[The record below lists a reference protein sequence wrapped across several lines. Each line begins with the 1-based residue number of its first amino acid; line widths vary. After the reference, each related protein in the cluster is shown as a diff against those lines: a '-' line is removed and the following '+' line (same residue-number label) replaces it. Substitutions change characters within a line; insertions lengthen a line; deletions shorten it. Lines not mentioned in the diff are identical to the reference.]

1 MRRQIR
7 VSFGLIGVMSA
18 SWVGSPLWV
27 VQPVQSQPVE
37 SPLTVPS
44 VRQQLQRL
52 ETDRTQDLQQELQTR
67 RVVQEEVDRAFN
79 HTTALLNVLLAILTV
94 LPIIATVLLYL
105 SRQRAIQE
113 LREQMDE
120 QIQKEIETQVQVELK
135 QQTLTIQKQMIEL
148 EQESFAVTKQVQQQ
162 ASEFQAEI
170 DLLKV
175 EFKAQLEAL
184 KNTATEVEREK
195 DRIFQQITSIT
206 LVATSKDV
214 LSDEKKRQIETLTER
229 LDDLKSKSSS
239 LDLDIN
245 DFVREGD
252 ALFFAGRYAEA
263 IQAYDQAIDRT
274 IVDTNNL
281 FAAWHGKTKSLRRLK
296 RYPQAL
302 AASTK
307 AMALKPDD
315 SLMWFERGYLLHL
328 QGEYVEALEIY
339 DRVIAD
345 QPSFYRARNH
355 RGYILLKLQRYDEA
369 FVELN
374 KGIEVKPDYGNGYYG
389 KAYYYL
395 LHDQLNS
402 ALDNLKLA
410 IDCYPR
416 YKTLVKTDPDFTS
429 LWSNPHF
436 QELVGVPV
444 MLEQSLGE

>member
-1 MRRQIR
+1 MRRSVR
-7 VSFGLIGVMSA
+7 LGSGLFGIVSA
-18 SWVGSPLWV
+18 SWIGFPAIDM
-27 VQPVQSQPVE
+27 QPVPSQPV
-37 SPLTVPS
+37 SLALVSST
-44 VRQQLQRL
+44 QQPLQRL
-52 ETDRTQDLQQELQTR
+52 PEVSQKDLQQELQMR
-67 RVVQEEVDRAFN
+67 KLVQEEVDRAFN

-113 LREQMDE
+113 LREEMDE
-120 QIQKEIETQVQVELK
+120 QIQKEIEAQVQAELK
-135 QQTLTIQKQMIEL
+135 QQTLIIQKQMLEL
-148 EQESFAVTKQVQQQ
+148 GQESFAVTRQVQQQ

-170 DLLKV
+170 DQLKT
-175 EFKAQLEAL
+175 EFETQLEAL

-214 LSDEKKRQIETLTER
+214 LSDEKKRQIETLTEQ
-229 LDDLKSKSSS
+229 LDHLKSKSSG

-245 DFVREGD
+245 NFVREGD
-252 ALFFAGRYAEA
+252 ALFFAGRYLEA
-263 IQAYDQAIDRT
+263 INAYDQAIGKT
-274 IVDTNNL
+274 IVDTSNL

-328 QGEYVEALEIY
+328 QGQYSEALEIY
-339 DRVIAD
+339 DRVILD

-355 RGYILLKLQRYDEA
+355 RGYVLLKLQRHEEGII
-369 FVELN
+369 ELN
-374 KGIEVKPDYGNGYYG
+374 KGIDIKPDYGNGYYG

-395 LHDQLNS
+395 LQNQLDL

-410 IDCYPR
+410 IACYPK
-416 YKTLVKTDPDFTS
+416 YKNHAKTDPDFAN
-429 LWSNPHF
+429 LWGNPRF
-436 QELVGVPV
+436 QELVGLPV
-444 MLEQSLGE
+444 VLE